1 MRFRGRRAPIFL
13 IVAGLIG
20 LGFLGVSSD
29 FLIAQDDVEELEDLK
44 EEQDRIEREAAR
56 AMLDIDVVNATV
68 EEVSEALDQLAAVV
82 DTHQARVESAEQ
94 AQAQAETAI
103 RTAVERLD
111 EIATEQTLL
120 EERVAELAVAGFT
133 GESGG
138 AKDDVTKLVL
148 SDDPGESARFL
159 HLLELQTG
167 SIADSI
173 DGIRALE
180 IEANEVVEAR
190 RSAEAEAADALAEVE
205 ARDAELQEALDI
217 QEQVVNAAQIRLEA
231 QLAEAAILQERDVE
245 LAAAIVDQQSSIN
258 RRIADRA
265 RRNGVEIPTPV
276 RLEDITELKWYAD
289 GVVPEP
295 EIDPETGLEL
305 PVIIPPDADPL
316 FAIEV
321 HSDIAAQT
329 QSLFDDAFAAGVD
342 LAGWGYRPIQLQIEL
357 RAAHCG
363 GTEYDIW
370 HRPVFECAPPTARPG
385 FSRHEQGRAI
395 DFTYNGSSITSHAN
409 VGFRWLAANAPR
421 YGFVN
426 LPSEPWHW
434 SIAPNGTP
442 G

>member
-20 LGFLGVSSD
+20 FGFLGVSSD

-56 AMLDIDVVNATV
+56 ATLDIDVVNATV

-111 EIATEQTLL
+111 EIAAEQTLL

-190 RSAEAEAADALAEVE
+190 RSAEADAADALAEVE

-231 QLAEAAILQERDVE
+231 QLAEAAILQERDLE

-276 RLEDITELKWYAD
+276 RLEDITELKCCLLYTSPSPRD
-289 GVVPEP
+289 G
-295 EIDPETGLEL
+295 LL
-305 PVIIPPDADPL
+305 
-316 FAIEV
+316 
-321 HSDIAAQT
+321 
-329 QSLFDDAFAAGVD
+329 
-342 LAGWGYRPIQLQIEL
+342 
-357 RAAHCG
+357 
-363 GTEYDIW
+363 
-370 HRPVFECAPPTARPG
+370 
-385 FSRHEQGRAI
+385 SRMP
-395 DFTYNGSSITSHAN
+395 SSA
-409 VGFRWLAANAPR
+409 
-421 YGFVN
+421 
-426 LPSEPWHW
+426 
-434 SIAPNGTP
+434 
-442 G
+442 